1 MTRRTREA
9 LAGYLF
15 LAPNFIG
22 FLAFTSLPVV
32 ASLLLAFASWD
43 ILTPPEWV
51 GGQNFAKLLLFHHEA
66 GRLVPND
73 PDFWKFTY
81 NTLFLMGV
89 IPVSMALSMLLA
101 IALNAKIR
109 GIVVFRTI
117 YFLPTLSAGVAVFV
131 LWTWIYNGQF
141 GLANAVLRL
150 FGIDGPNWLADKDWA
165 KPALMIMSLW
175 IQVGGVNMLLY
186 LAGLQGI
193 DPQLYE
199 AAEIDGAGGWH
210 KFIHITFP
218 MLSPTTFFILVMSVI
233 GGLQGGFEQANIMTM
248 GGPAGAT
255 TTLGYYIY
263 QLGFVWHHMGYAA
276 AVAWVMFA
284 GILLVTIINWRY
296 GGRTVHY

>member
-22 FLAFTSLPVV
+22 FLAFTSLPVI

-150 FGIDGPNWLADKDWA
+150 FGIHGPNWLADKDWA

-210 KFIHITFP
+210 KFIHITLP

-284 GILLVTIINWRY
+284 GILLVTILNWRY